1 MPFDPTLPVEH
12 AELDAAVV
20 RGQLNAL
27 KSLIDLMPGVT
38 SVVVDAVNPLGPGET
53 PTVSMSIADGVLH
66 ITFGLPRG
74 NDGAAGSPGPEGP
87 PGPPGATGETGPV
100 GSEGSPGPQGATGET
115 GAVGPEGAA
124 GGVGSEGP
132 AGPPGPPG
140 EVTMQDLNIALAQTM
155 MNALAQSSA
164 NTNAISTLS
173 RVISDPPTQADM
185 QAFADKLDEVILGM
199 RRT

>member
-1 MPFDPTLPVEH
+1 MPFDPTLPREH

-27 KSLIDLMPGVT
+27 KSLIDALPGVT
-38 SVVVDAVNPLGPGET
+38 AVEVDAVNPLGPGET
-53 PTVSMSIADGVLH
+53 PTVGLSLAGGVLH
-66 ITFGLPRG
+66 LTFGLPRG

-87 PGPPGATGETGPV
+87 PGPPGATGDTGPA
-100 GSEGSPGPQGATGET
+100 GPEGSPGPQGATGET
-115 GAVGPEGAA
+115 GAIGPEGAA
-124 GGVGSEGP
+124 GGVGPQGP

-140 EVTMQDLNIALAQTM
+140 EVTMQDLNTALMQTM
-155 MNALAQSSA
+155 ANALAQSSA

-173 RVISDPPTQADM
+173 RIFSDPPTPADL
-185 QAFADKLDEVILGM
+185 QTLADKIDELILGQ